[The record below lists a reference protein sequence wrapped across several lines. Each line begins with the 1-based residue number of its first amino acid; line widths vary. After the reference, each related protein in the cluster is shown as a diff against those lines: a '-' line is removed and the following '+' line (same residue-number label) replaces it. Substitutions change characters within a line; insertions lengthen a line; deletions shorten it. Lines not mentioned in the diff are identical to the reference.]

1 MLLGSITLIVGTFLI
16 ISNPDIPFNPF
27 PLPTLPP
34 VLEFPTPTL
43 TPSITPTFTP
53 SHTPTPSN
61 TPLPPTETPTP
72 TITPTFTLTPT
83 ETLSPTPVVPGI
95 PTNTPNPATPITEEG
110 LPAQQGIVIP
120 TSPLVPVTVDPNVPF
135 PFSAAEPTFRRNT
148 NAQGCN
154 WMSIAGNVLN
164 LFGQPMTDMNVA
176 VEVAGEQFLE
186 VRFSGAAP
194 QYGEAGF
201 EVVIGNSPQRRLFSV
216 RLLGPSGEALSDYI
230 FVTTGE
236 TCDQNVAY
244 IEFFQNREFR

>member
-1 MLLGSITLIVGTFLI
+1 
-16 ISNPDIPFNPF
+16 
-27 PLPTLPP
+27 
-34 VLEFPTPTL
+34 
-43 TPSITPTFTP
+43 
-53 SHTPTPSN
+53 
-61 TPLPPTETPTP
+61 
-72 TITPTFTLTPT
+72 
-83 ETLSPTPVVPGI
+83 
-95 PTNTPNPATPITEEG
+95 
-110 LPAQQGIVIP
+110 
-120 TSPLVPVTVDPNVPF
+120 
-135 PFSAAEPTFRRNT
+135 
-148 NAQGCN
+148 
-154 WMSIAGNVLN
+154 MSIAGNVLN